1 MDFDRGEKLK
11 KAWVTVRRSNQWYY
25 INKAFS
31 INFSLIMA
39 CVSLKMK
46 GEAKNLSGDNSL
58 EYNVLLWFIFMYY
71 AFQMLDEAVE
81 LFATT

>member
-1 MDFDRGEKLK
+1 
-11 KAWVTVRRSNQWYY
+11 
-25 INKAFS
+25 
-31 INFSLIMA
+31 
-39 CVSLKMK
+39 MK